1 MSVSR
6 ETLNQSVSR
15 ETLERLQAFV
25 DLLKTWNTRINLI
38 SPRDVPNVWARHVG
52 DSLQLTQLIPEVTQ
66 TACDLGSGGGF
77 PGLVLAIATGLTFTL
92 IEADA
97 RKATFLREAARLTT
111 APITVVNRRI
121 EATRLPPVDLITARA
136 LAPLTKLL
144 ELGFPLL
151 RPGGT
156 MLFLKG
162 ASAESEVADAQ
173 RGWIMHVERHISR
186 TSESGVI
193 LRISEVQRA

>member
-1 MSVSR
+1 MNVSR
-6 ETLNQSVSR
+6 ETLDQSVSR
-15 ETLERLQAFV
+15 ETLERLNAFV
-25 DLLKTWNTRINLI
+25 ELLKTWNTRINLI
-38 SPRDVPNVWARHVG
+38 SPRDVPNVWVRHVG
-52 DSLQLTQLIPEVTQ
+52 DSLQLAELIPEITQ

-97 RKATFLREAARLTT
+97 RKAAFLCEAARLTT
-111 APITVVNRRI
+111 APITVMNRRI
-121 EATRLPPVDLITARA
+121 QATHVPQVDLITARA

-162 ASAESEVADAQ
+162 ASSESEVADAQ
-173 RGWIMHVERHISR
+173 RGWMMNVERHISR